1 MHLVFYMRGSITSE
15 TIKQLRRNRVALFGL
30 FLIILL
36 VFVGVFANY
45 VAPYDPYAADLDIS
59 LQPPSTQ
66 HWLGTDEE
74 GRDVL
79 SRIIFG
85 ARISLKV
92 GIIASTMS
100 LFIGGLLG
108 LIAGFFRGWT
118 ETIIMRF
125 TDVMFGFPALLFMI
139 GITAAV
145 PRPSI
150 EVAMIAIG
158 LVSWPGMA
166 RIMRSQV
173 LTVVE
178 QEYVTAARSLGYSQW
193 RVIMRHVLPNSLAPV
208 VVAFTMSIAGA
219 VMAEASLSFIGLGAQ
234 PPEPSWGSMIAFGRM
249 HLRGEWWISV
259 FPGLAVAVMV
269 IGFNLFGEGLRD
281 ALDPT
286 MRGRGKSFTS
296 KEGENNNA

>member
-1 MHLVFYMRGSITSE
+1 MRGSITSE
-15 TIKQLRRNRVALFGL
+15 TMKQIRKNKIALFGL
-30 FLIILL
+30 FLVVLL
-36 VFVGVFANY
+36 VFVGVFAPW
-45 VAPYDPYAADLDIS
+45 VAPYDPYDADLDIS
-59 LQPPSTQ
+59 LHPPSYQ

-92 GIIASTMS
+92 GIIASSIS
-100 LFIGGLLG
+100 LLIGAILG

-145 PRPSI
+145 PRP
-150 EVAMIAIG
+150 
-158 LVSWPGMA
+158 
-166 RIMRSQV
+166 
-173 LTVVE
+173 
-178 QEYVTAARSLGYSQW
+178 LGYSQI
-193 RVIMRHVLPNSLAPV
+193 RIIMRHVLPNSLAPV
-208 VVAFTMSIAGA
+208 IVAFTMSIAGA

-286 MRGRGKSFTS
+286 MRGKT
-296 KEGENNNA
+296 K

>member
-1 MHLVFYMRGSITSE
+1 MRRSSITHE
-15 TIKQLRRNRVALFGL
+15 TLRQLRKNKAAVFGL
-30 FLIILL
+30 ML
-36 VFVGVFANY
+36 VVMLVLVGIFAPL
-45 VAPYDPYAADLDIS
+45 VAPFDPYMADLDIS
-59 LQPPSTQ
+59 LQPPSST
-66 HWLGTDEE
+66 HILGTDEE

-92 GIIASTMS
+92 GIIASS
-100 LFIGGLLG
+100 LSLLIGAILG
-108 LIAGFFRGWT
+108 LIAGFFKGWVD
-118 ETIIMRF
+118 TIIMRF

-150 EVAMIAIG
+150 DVAMIAIG
-158 LVSWPGMA
+158 LVSWPSMA
-166 RIMRSQV
+166 RIMRAQV
-173 LTVVE
+173 LTVSD
-178 QEYVTAARSLGYSQW
+178 QEYVAAAKSLGYSK
-193 RVIMRHVLPNSLAPV
+193 RRIMVRHVLPNSLAPV
-208 VVAFTMSIAGA
+208 IVAFTMSIAGA

-234 PPEPSWGSMIAFGRM
+234 PPEPSWGSMIAFGRV

-286 MRGRGKSFTS
+286 MQSHVK
-296 KEGENNNA
+296 KQAPQ

>member
-1 MHLVFYMRGSITSE
+1 MKTGGIFRE
-15 TIKQLRRNRVALFGL
+15 TFRQIVKNKIAMFGL
-30 FLIILL
+30 LL
-36 VFVGVFANY
+36 VLLLIVVGLFAEWI
-45 VAPYDPYAADLDIS
+45 APYDPYDVDLDIS
-59 LQPPSTQ
+59 LRPPSAE

-92 GIIASTMS
+92 GLIASSIS
-100 LFIGGLLG
+100 LLIGGLLG
-108 LIAGFFRGWT
+108 LMAGFFRGWL
-118 ETIIMRF
+118 ESIIMRF

-150 EVAMIAIG
+150 EVAMLAIG

-178 QEYVTAARSLGYSQW
+178 QEYVAAARSLGYSKT
-193 RVIMRHVLPNSLAPV
+193 RIILRHVLPNSLAPV
-208 VVAFTMSIAGA
+208 IVAFTMSIAGA

-286 MRGRGKSFTS
+286 LRQRVK
-296 KEGENNNA
+296 